1 MYKFVCYPD
10 PCGEASKDDGKS
22 RESVNE
28 LVQSLKPGDSSPYVP
43 KMTRSSPKTS
53 RNEYMRSGLY
63 STFTI
68 QSLQAPPTTHS
79 RTSKLEALPPTEAPP
94 LQEVGSQS
102 VDIPQYES
110 MDQSD
115 ADLSLE
121 VNIHSSKELQLHV
134 MSTYYVT

>member
-1 MYKFVCYPD
+1 M
-10 PCGEASKDDGKS
+10 
-22 RESVNE
+22 NE
-28 LVQSLKPGDSSPYVP
+28 LTQSLKPGDSSPYVP
-43 KMTRSSPKTS
+43 KMARSSPKTS

-68 QSLQAPPTTHS
+68 QSLQAPPAQP
-79 RTSKLEALPPTEAPP
+79 RTSKLEALPPTEAPA
-94 LQEVGSQS
+94 LQEARSES
-102 VDIPQYES
+102 VDVPQYES

-134 MSTYYVT
+134 TSTF